1 MDNYLFV
8 YGGRFNRSTKE
19 NFDHIQCY
27 LAGKDRAIRAVE
39 VALRV
44 AEDETL
50 QTKEKKYIE
59 WRGNKRPTIFTESE
73 LYRKHNFSG
82 ERGTLEMRARRIGQK
97 LYAKGEEEWD
107 AFLKVCGR
115 SGVCYRRNFAKSAVE
130 AYGKLELLVDR
141 LMINVKQEYVDAV
154 RSAEPGKLK
163 LPNVNLFGLQVD
175 VKELELWVR
184 KVGKRIDPNERIIG
198 EEQTGAGVASE
209 SVGIEREVE
218 EQPRVAKPKSNVVPL
233 GRRFRT
239 QDLFSTEKTRV
250 LTMHE
255 VESESGPPPFDPDRM
270 CWQHH
275 DLALEGRATEYR
287 GANRDERNC
296 IAQTKEG
303 RQCTRELPPSQENKL
318 TKAALTDSRSP
329 NISEGLSQQ
338 GQTDQIDGASGNA
351 GSTQEGMR
359 TSSGEDVPVTDVTV
373 CEVEGPLERRPTNDP
388 GQSESLM
395 GPREDLNP
403 DRLCWQHHDLALE
416 GRATE
421 YRGANRDERNCIS
434 QTKELRQCTRKPG
447 GKKSAIRI
455 IWSATQEALGL

>member
-1 MDNYLFV
+1 MGARKKHCGCQCNIAFIGRDDYRKHLEKHHLLIGKDERGRAEDTEVAHIIANANGGPDHVDNYLFV

-184 KVGKRIDPNERIIG
+184 KAGKRIDPNERIIG

-239 QDLFSTEKTRV
+239 QDLFSTEKKQ
-250 LTMHE
+250 
-255 VESESGPPPFDPDRM
+255 PF
-270 CWQHH
+270 
-275 DLALEGRATEYR
+275 
-287 GANRDERNC
+287 
-296 IAQTKEG
+296 KE
-303 RQCTRELPPSQENKL
+303 
-318 TKAALTDSRSP
+318 
-329 NISEGLSQQ
+329 
-338 GQTDQIDGASGNA
+338 
-351 GSTQEGMR
+351 
-359 TSSGEDVPVTDVTV
+359 
-373 CEVEGPLERRPTNDP
+373 
-388 GQSESLM
+388 
-395 GPREDLNP
+395 
-403 DRLCWQHHDLALE
+403 
-416 GRATE
+416 
-421 YRGANRDERNCIS
+421 
-434 QTKELRQCTRKPG
+434 
-447 GKKSAIRI
+447 
-455 IWSATQEALGL
+455 